1 MDISLKGKTAVI
13 CGSSQGIGLAAA
25 KELAVNG
32 ANCILIAR
40 NPEALQAAVTQL
52 PVTGDQHHQWVVAD
66 FADNHSVE
74 EAIKNIVSKQR
85 VEILVNNTG
94 GPKAGLILDAST
106 DAFEQA
112 FRQHLINNQIL
123 VKAVVPGMKEAGN
136 GRIINIISTSVKTP
150 LANLGVS
157 NTIRLAVASW
167 AKTLANEIGQFN
179 ITVNNILPGLTQTQ
193 RLDELVKHTA
203 NVVKKDQTLIESQLK
218 ESIPMKRFGDSE
230 EIANVIAF
238 LASPAASYV
247 NGTNI
252 AVDGGRTPAL

>member
-1 MDISLKGKTAVI
+1 MNISLKNKTAVI
-13 CGSSQGIGLAAA
+13 CGSSQGIGFATA

-40 NPEALQAAVTQL
+40 NQEALQTAVGQL
-52 PVTGDQHHQWVVAD
+52 TVTGEQHHQWKVAD

-74 EAIKNIVSKQR
+74 AAIKNIVGKQG
-85 VEILVNNTG
+85 VEILINNTG
-94 GPKAGLILDAST
+94 GPKAGPILDAST

-123 VKAVVPGMKEAGN
+123 VRTVVPGMKEAGY

-150 LANLGVS
+150 LSNLGVS

-193 RLDELVKHTA
+193 RLDELVKHSA
-203 NVVKKDQTLIESQLK
+203 SVAKKDQDLIESQLK
-218 ESIPMKRFGDSE
+218 DSVPMKRFGTPE
-230 EIANVIAF
+230 EIANVISF